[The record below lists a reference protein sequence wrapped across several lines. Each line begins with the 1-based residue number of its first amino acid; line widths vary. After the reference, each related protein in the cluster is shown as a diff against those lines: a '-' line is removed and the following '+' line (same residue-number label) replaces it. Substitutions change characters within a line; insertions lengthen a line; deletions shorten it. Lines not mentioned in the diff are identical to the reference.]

1 MENLTEV
8 PSEEPLPLM
17 WTLYRR
23 GIVRDPGMGW
33 RKSAVGTHG

>member
-23 GIVRDPGMGW
+23 GIVRDPD
-33 RKSAVGTHG
+33 RRNRAVGTHG